1 MIIFFFSTRRR
12 YTSCALVTGVQT
24 CALPIWDTSRKPAGS
39 GNRSSPGLLDRVP
52 LGCPDLR
59 NGPARSPHVMRGG
72 GVECHWRLFPFLI
85 DPGGILVGLAF
96 LNFLQCFAVE
106 LASRQGHQR
115 VEYRSEERRVG
126 KEGVG
131 TCRSRWS

>member
-1 MIIFFFSTRRR
+1 MLRRPPRSTR
-12 YTSCALVTGVQT
+12 T
-24 CALPIWDTSRKPAGS
+24 DTLFPSPTLFRLAGS
-39 GNRSSPGLLDRVP
+39 GNRSSPGLLDRDP
-52 LGCPDLR
+52 LGGPDLR
-59 NGPARSPHVMRGG
+59 NGPALSPHVMRGG

-115 VEYRSEERRVG
+115 VEYAGIGRLALVEPLCQYG
-126 KEGVG
+126 KHMRGRAHV
-131 TCRSRWS
+131 